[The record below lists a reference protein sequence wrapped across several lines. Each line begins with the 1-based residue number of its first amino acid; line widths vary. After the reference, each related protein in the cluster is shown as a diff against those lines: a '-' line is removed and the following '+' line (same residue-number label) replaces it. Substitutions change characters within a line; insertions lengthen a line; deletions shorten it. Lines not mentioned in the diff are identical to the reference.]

1 MAATRAPENAPAS
14 GTVDYYLK
22 AAEECLR
29 LLQSTP
35 AGLSAAEAT
44 DRLSRYGPN
53 EVSVTRPPSAL
64 ARIAR
69 QFNNVLLYVLLGS
82 AAITALL
89 GHWLDTIVIVA
100 VVLINALVGYIQEG
114 RAERAL
120 LAIRALLSPVA
131 RVLRDGRAQELPA
144 RALVP
149 GDLVLLG
156 SGDRVPADL
165 RLIECHGLEADES
178 VLTGE
183 SVPVAKAVAALT
195 TAKAVAERSNLAH
208 AGTMITRG
216 TATGLVIATGRA
228 TELGRISSALQQIEP
243 IRTPLLRMLNQFG
256 QRMSLMIIAFATTV
270 ALFGGLFRGYPT
282 SDMLIAAVGIAVAA
296 IPEGLPPV
304 VTITLALGVQLMAR
318 HGAIVRRL
326 AAVETLGG
334 VSVIC
339 ADKTGT
345 LTRNEMTVRTIEVA
359 GGRIEVSGTGYQPE
373 GLLSS
378 TAGEPAD
385 PHGGPLQALLRAGLN
400 CNDAQLLRVDDD
412 WTVTGDPTEGALLVL
427 AAKAGL
433 DLEAEPD
440 RQTRLDVIPFEPE
453 RRFMATLHAAAAA
466 AAAAKTE
473 PQARIVYAK
482 GAPET
487 LLAMCRSQL
496 GEAGVEPLQ
505 PDDWTERAS
514 QLARTGQRVL
524 ALAGCEL
531 PPGTG
536 ELGELGDLD
545 ELGENMLGG
554 LQLYGLVGVTDPPRD
569 EARRSLEQC
578 RSAGIRVKMITGDH
592 LDTARAV
599 GRELGL
605 GASDRA
611 LSGEDLDAL
620 DDDAFAA
627 AVVDV
632 DVFARTSPE
641 HKIRLVRALQA
652 GGSIVAM
659 TGDGVND
666 APALKRADIGIA
678 MGRKGTAAAR
688 EAAEMVLTD
697 DNFTT
702 IVKAVETGRTIDDNA
717 KKSVAFL
724 LPTSIA
730 EALMI
735 AAAIV
740 LGYQLPITPVQVL
753 WVNMVT
759 AVTLG
764 LALAFE
770 RAEPGVMQ
778 RPPRRADEA
787 LLSGVLLWR
796 TCFVSVTILAAI
808 LLLHLLEREDGG
820 DIAYAR
826 TAAVNALVWFE
837 AMYLLATRQNTRSA
851 FSAEGLLGN
860 RVAAA
865 SIGGVLCLQLLFTYA
880 PPFQLL
886 FESTPLRPDSWV
898 LIGAAGVVF
907 LLVVEGEKWLQQRFL
922 RRRRQRLSD
931 AG

>member
-1 MAATRAPENAPAS
+1 MAAIDSPADAPEAGS
-14 GTVDYYLK
+14 EDYYRRE
-22 AAEECLR
+22 ADDCLQR
-29 LLQSTP
+29 LASSRD
-35 AGLSAAEAT
+35 GLSAAEAAT
-44 DRLSRYGPN
+44 RLARFGAN
-53 EVSVTRPPSAL
+53 EVAVTRPPSAL
-64 ARIAR
+64 ARIGR
-69 QFNNVLLYVLLGS
+69 QFNNVLLFVLLGS

-89 GHWLDTIVIVA
+89 GHWLDTSVIVA

-131 RVLRDGRAQELPA
+131 RVLRDGQAQELPA
-144 RALVP
+144 RVLVP

-165 RLIECHGLEADES
+165 RLIDCHGLEADES

-183 SVPVAKAVAALT
+183 SVPVAKSVAALPD
-195 TAKAVAERSNLAH
+195 AVGVADRGNLAH

-216 TATGLVIATGRA
+216 TATGLVITTGRN
-228 TELGRISSALQQIEP
+228 TELGRISSELQEIEP
-243 IRTPLLRMLNQFG
+243 IRTPLLRMLNRFG
-256 QRMSLMIIAFATTV
+256 QRMSLLIVAFASAV

-318 HGAIVRRL
+318 QGAIVRRL

-345 LTRNEMTVRTIEVA
+345 LTRNEMTVRAIEVA
-359 GGRIEVSGTGYQPE
+359 GGRIEVSGTGYRPE
-373 GLLSS
+373 GTLQAA
-378 TAGEPAD
+378 AGGAAD
-385 PHGGPLQALLRAGLN
+385 PRGGPLHALLRAGLN
-400 CNDAQLLRVDDD
+400 CNDAQLLRVDDE

-433 DLEAEPD
+433 DLAAEPD
-440 RQTRLDVIPFEPE
+440 HQTRLDVIPFEPE
-453 RRFMATLHAAAAA
+453 RRFMATLNAATATTATA
-466 AAAAKTE
+466 GSG
-473 PQARIVYAK
+473 RVVYAK

-487 LLAMCRSQL
+487 LLQMCRQQL
-496 GEAGVEPLQ
+496 GEAGVEPLDH
-505 PDDWTERAS
+505 DDWTARAS
-514 QLARTGQRVL
+514 QLARSGQRVL

-531 PPGTG
+531 PPGSN
-536 ELGELGDLD
+536 ELNEQMLGEL
-545 ELGENMLGG
+545 
-554 LQLYGLVGVTDPPRD
+554 QLFGLVGVTDPPRE

-605 GASDRA
+605 GAGDRA
-611 LSGEDLDAL
+611 LSGADLDAL
-620 DDDAFAA
+620 DDAAFAA
-627 AVVDV
+627 AVAEV

-641 HKIRLVRALQA
+641 HKLRLVRALQA

-697 DNFTT
+697 DNFAT
-702 IVKAVETGRTIDDNA
+702 IVEAVETGRTIDDNV

-724 LPTSIA
+724 LPTSLA

-735 AAAIV
+735 AAAIL
-740 LGYQLPITPVQVL
+740 LGYQLPITPIQVL

-778 RPPRRADEA
+778 RSPRRAGEA

-796 TCFVSVTILAAI
+796 TCYVSATILAAI
-808 LLLHLLEREDGG
+808 LLLHLLARGNG
-820 DIAYAR
+820 SDIAYAR
-826 TAAVNALVWFE
+826 TTAVNALVWFE

-851 FSAEGLLGN
+851 FSGQGLLGN
-860 RVAAA
+860 PIAAA
-865 SIGGVLCLQLLFTYA
+865 SIAGVLGLQLLFTYA

-886 FESTPLRPDSWV
+886 FGSTPLNAHSWL
-898 LIGAAGVVF
+898 LIGASGVVF
-907 LLVVEGEKWLQQRFL
+907 LLVVEGEKWLHQRFL
-922 RRRRQRLSD
+922 RRRHGRPP
-931 AG
+931 A